1 MHTSSYWGLIAKKS
15 PHLQKNSNAN
25 DGSVMM
31 PSPFSFSLSH
41 LPLSLPPCLPG
52 CPRHPPALTWTGH
65 KAEKNR
71 TTGEMGWL
79 RGWKLWVVQDS
90 PVHLPCYFP
99 QRGLPWRLS
108 HKELPQSP
116 IITLSHSPGWLFFP
130 STLHC
135 LKWLFIF
142 CFLVMYDFYFSSL
155 IECKHHE
162 SRGFACP
169 VHSKISSAQNSAWSQ
184 EALS

>member
-1 MHTSSYWGLIAKKS
+1 MYTSAYWGLIAKKS
-15 PHLQKNSNAN
+15 PHLQKNGNAN

-41 LPLSLPPCLPG
+41 LPLSLPPCLPVCLPG
-52 CPRHPPALTWTGH
+52 CLPHPPALTWTGH

-71 TTGEMGWL
+71 TTGETGWL
-79 RGWKLWVVQDS
+79 G
-90 PVHLPCYFP
+90 
-99 QRGLPWRLS
+99 GGG
-108 HKELPQSP
+108 E
-116 IITLSHSPGWLFFP
+116 TLSCSRHPCPFAMLLSSERPSLMTQSQRAAPVTRHHTVPFSWLTFFP
-130 STLHC
+130 STLRC

-162 SRGFACP
+162 SGGLACP
-169 VHSKISSAQNSAWSQ
+169 VHSKISSA
-184 EALS
+184 